1 LEKPHPSTILDQP
14 AVLQVMFYPR
24 RSWPGISLV
33 SSAHDGLVEV
43 EPGVSVGYSLYL
55 AEPQSSLILYF
66 HGNGEIARDYDSIAS
81 LYTGLGI
88 SLLVADYR
96 GYGWSDGLP
105 TASSLVHDAPL
116 VFEALGQMLRPEP
129 CPESRRRAVEG
140 LKEAG
145 SEVPQRVFVMGRSLG
160 SAAAIEVARHHQ
172 EAIAG
177 LIIESGFAHTV
188 RLLARLGVV
197 LENLDET
204 QDVFANL
211 VKIGHIRLPTL
222 VIHGQADLLIPAS
235 EGVALYEGSGASDDE
250 KRLVLIPAAG
260 HNDLLAVGAA
270 TYFEV
275 IHDFVL
281 G

>member
-1 LEKPHPSTILDQP
+1 MLHSSTILDQP
-14 AVLQVMFYPR
+14 TVLRVMFYPR

-33 SSAHDGLVEV
+33 SSVHDGRIEV
-43 EPGVSVGYSLYL
+43 EPSVSLGYSLYL
-55 AEPQSSLILYF
+55 AEPPSPLILFF
-66 HGNGEIARDYDSIAS
+66 HGNGEVARDYDIIAP

-96 GYGWSDGLP
+96 GYGWSDGFP

-116 VFEALGQMLRPEP
+116 VFEALEQMLRPEP
-129 CPESRRRAVEG
+129 VEG
-140 LKEAG
+140 LAEAG
-145 SEVPQRVFVMGRSLG
+145 VKVPQRVFVMGRSLG

-177 LIIESGFAHTV
+177 LIIESGFAHTA

-197 LENLDET
+197 LENLGET

-211 VKIGHIRLPTL
+211 AKIGQIRLPTL
-222 VIHGQADLLIPAS
+222 VIHGQADMLIPVS
-235 EGVALYEGSGASDDE
+235 EGVALYEGSAAPNDE
-250 KRLVLIPAAG
+250 KRLVVIPGAG
-260 HNDLLAVGAA
+260 HNNLLAVGAVP
-270 TYFEV
+270 YFEA
-275 IHDFVL
+275 IRDFVL

>member
-1 LEKPHPSTILDQP
+1 MSHPSAILDQP
-14 AVLQVMFYPR
+14 TVLQVMFYPR

-33 SSAHDGLVEV
+33 SSAHDGRVEV

-55 AEPQSSLILYF
+55 AEPQSPLILYF
-66 HGNGEIARDYDSIAS
+66 HGNGEVARDYDSMAP
-81 LYTGLGI
+81 LYTDLGI

-116 VFEALGQMLRPEP
+116 VFEALGQML
-129 CPESRRRAVEG
+129 
-140 LKEAG
+140 KEAG

-160 SAAAIEVARHHQ
+160 SAAAIEVARQHQ

-177 LIIESGFAHTV
+177 LIIESGFADTL

-197 LENLDET
+197 LENLDEA

-211 VKIGHIRLPTL
+211 AKIGQISLPTL
-222 VIHGQADLLIPAS
+222 VIHGQADMLIPAS
-235 EGVALYEGSGASDDE
+235 EGMALYEGSSTPDDE
-250 KRLVLIPAAG
+250 KRLVVIPGAG
-260 HNDLLAVGAA
+260 HNDLLAVGVA
-270 TYFEV
+270 TYCEA
-275 IHDFVL
+275 IRDFVL

>member
-1 LEKPHPSTILDQP
+1 MSQPFTILDQP
-14 AVLQVMFYPR
+14 AVLRVMFHPR
-24 RSWPGISLV
+24 RGWPGISLV
-33 SSAHDGLVEV
+33 SSVHDGRVEV
-43 EPGVSVGYSLYL
+43 EPGVSVGYSLHL
-55 AEPQSSLILYF
+55 AEPQSPLILYF
-66 HGNGEIARDYDSIAS
+66 HGNGEIARDYDSIAP
-81 LYTGLGI
+81 LYTNLGI

-116 VFEALGQMLRPEP
+116 VFEALGQMLCPEP
-129 CPESRRRAVEG
+129 VEG
-140 LKEAG
+140 LEEAG

-177 LIIESGFAHTV
+177 LIIESGFAHTLH
-188 RLLARLGVV
+188 LLARLGVV
-197 LENLDET
+197 LEDLDET

-211 VKIGHIRLPTL
+211 AKIGQISLPIL
-222 VIHGQADLLIPAS
+222 VIHGQADVLIPSS
-235 EGVALYEGSGASDDE
+235 EGVALYEGSAAPDDE
-250 KRLVLIPAAG
+250 KRLVIIPGAG
-260 HNDLLAVGAA
+260 HNDLLALGAD

-275 IHDFVL
+275 IRDFVL

>member
-1 LEKPHPSTILDQP
+1 
-14 AVLQVMFYPR
+14 MFYPR

-33 SSAHDGLVEV
+33 SSVHDGRVEV
-43 EPGVSVGYSLYL
+43 EPGISVGYSLHL
-55 AEPQSSLILYF
+55 AEPQSPLILYF
-66 HGNGEIARDYDSIAS
+66 HGNGEIARDYDSIAP

-105 TASSLVHDAPL
+105 TASSLVHDAPS
-116 VFEALGQMLRPEP
+116 VFEALGQMLE
-129 CPESRRRAVEG
+129 EVG
-140 LKEAG
+140 G
-145 SEVPQRVFVMGRSLG
+145 EVPQRVFVMGRSLG

-177 LIIESGFAHTV
+177 LIIESGFAHTL

-197 LENLDET
+197 PVLSRVEGLENLGET

-211 VKIGHIRLPTL
+211 AKIRQISLPTL
-222 VIHGQADLLIPAS
+222 VIHGQADMLIPAS
-235 EGVALYEGSGASDDE
+235 EGVALYEGSAAPDDE
-250 KRLVLIPAAG
+250 KRLVIIPGAG
-260 HNDLLAVGAA
+260 HNDLLVVGAA
-270 TYFEV
+270 TYFEA
-275 IHDFVL
+275 ICDFVL

>member
-1 LEKPHPSTILDQP
+1 MSYPSTVLDQP
-14 AVLQVMFYPR
+14 GVLRVMFYPR

-33 SSAHDGLVEV
+33 SSVHDGRVEV
-43 EPGVSVGYSLYL
+43 EPGVSVGYSLHL
-55 AEPQSSLILYF
+55 AEPGDPLILYF
-66 HGNGEIARDYDSIAS
+66 HGNGEIARDYDSIAP
-81 LYTGLGI
+81 LYNDLGI

-96 GYGWSDGLP
+96 GYGWSDGFP
-105 TASSLVHDAPL
+105 TASTLVHDALL
-116 VFEALGQMLRPEP
+116 VFEALGPIVQ
-129 CPESRRRAVEG
+129 
-140 LKEAG
+140 EAG

-177 LIIESGFAHTV
+177 LIIESGFAHTQ
-188 RLLARLGVV
+188 RLLAQLGVV
-197 LENLDET
+197 LQNLDEA

-222 VIHGQADLLIPAS
+222 VIHGQADALIPAS

-250 KRLVLIPAAG
+250 KRLVVIPGAG

>member
-1 LEKPHPSTILDQP
+1 MSHPSTVLDQP
-14 AVLQVMFYPR
+14 AVLRVMFYPR

-33 SSAHDGLVEV
+33 SSVHDGRVEV

-55 AEPQSSLILYF
+55 AEPQSPLILYF
-66 HGNGEIARDYDSIAS
+66 HGNGETARDYDSIAP
-81 LYTGLGI
+81 LYTDLGI

-96 GYGWSDGLP
+96 GYGWSDGFP

-116 VFEALGQMLRPEP
+116 VFEALGQMLRPEL
-129 CPESRRRAVEG
+129 VEG
-140 LKEAG
+140 LEEAG
-145 SEVPQRVFVMGRSLG
+145 SEIPQRVFVMGRSLG

-177 LIIESGFAHTV
+177 LIIESGFAHTL

-197 LENLDET
+197 LESLDEA

-211 VKIGHIRLPTL
+211 AKIGQIHLPTL
-222 VIHGQADLLIPAS
+222 VIHGQADMLIPAL
-235 EGVALYEGSGASDDE
+235 EGVALYEGSAAPDDE
-250 KRLVLIPAAG
+250 KRLVVISGAG

-270 TYFEV
+270 AYFEA
-275 IHDFVL
+275 ICDFVL